1 LEYLSGE
8 RNEIFNEE
16 CSRGIDEKFDFID
29 LLTLISKI
37 GTNEI

>member
-8 RNEIFNEE
+8 RNKIYNEE
-16 CSRGIDEKFDFID
+16 CSARDKVKIDFID

-37 GTNEI
+37 VTDEI